1 MPDLVAEVRSGEYEA
16 ECRQQCAYNLPCMVA
31 FAGGSVTYRT
41 SLHGTFSSLVTD
53 PSLQVRTTVAA
64 AFHQV
69 RSSSIGTLFIYVHN
83 NVISGSLFRIF
94 FLSFPIKSK

>member
-31 FAGGSVTYRT
+31 FAGGSTAYRT
-41 SLHGTFSSLVTD
+41 ALHPTVTSLITD
-53 PSLQVRTTVAA
+53 PSHQVRSTVAA

-69 RSSSIGTLFIYVHN
+69 SHHATPLPCILRVW
-83 NVISGSLFRIF
+83 NV
-94 FLSFPIKSK
+94 